1 MKVIDLKQ
9 IKEDCVEEIAETL
22 YKEVDTNALDNA
34 IDNTIDTLGED
45 VYIGNMRYRFCQV
58 LEKLNKEQYD
68 KEWLNILYGMA
79 EDVYYEIS
87 ESEYQWCKKFG
98 IEFQGK
104 N

>member
-9 IKEDCVEEIAETL
+9 IKEDCIEEIAEIL

-45 VYIGNMRYRFCQV
+45 VYIGNTCYRFCLV
-58 LEKLNKEQYD
+58 LEKLD
-68 KEWLNILYGMA
+68 KEKYDEEWNRILYDIA
-79 EDVYYEIS
+79 EDVYYEITDS
-87 ESEYQWCKKFG
+87 VQSYKKFG
-98 IEFQGK
+98 IEFIGK

>member
-9 IKEDCVEEIAETL
+9 IKEDCVEEIADIL
-22 YKEVDTNALDNA
+22 YKEVNSDILERT
-34 IDNTIDTLGED
+34 IDEEIDTLGED
-45 VYIGNMRYRFCQV
+45 VYIDNMHYRFCQV

-79 EDVYYEIS
+79 EDVYYEITDNVQS
-87 ESEYQWCKKFG
+87 YKKFG
-98 IEFQGK
+98 IEFIGK

>member
-9 IKEDCVEEIAETL
+9 IKEDCVEEIADIL
-22 YKEVDTNALDNA
+22 YKEVDSDILERT
-34 IDNTIDTLGED
+34 IDEEIDTLGED

>member
-9 IKEDCVEEIAETL
+9 IKEDCVEEIADIL
-22 YKEVDTNALDNA
+22 YKEVDSDILERT
-34 IDNTIDTLGED
+34 IDEEIDTLGED

-79 EDVYYEIS
+79 EDVYYEITDNVQS
-87 ESEYQWCKKFG
+87 YKKFG
-98 IEFQGK
+98 IEFIGK

>member
-9 IKEDCVEEIAETL
+9 TKEDCVEEITEIL

-58 LEKLNKEQYD
+58 LEKLNKEKYD
-68 KEWLNILYGMA
+68 EEWNRILYDIA
-79 EDVYYEIS
+79 EDVYYEITDNVQS
-87 ESEYQWCKKFG
+87 YKKFG
-98 IEFQGK
+98 IEFIGK

>member
-9 IKEDCVEEIAETL
+9 IKEDCIEEIADIL
-22 YKEVDTNALDNA
+22 YKEVDSYILERT
-34 IDNTIDTLGED
+34 IDEEIDTLGED
-45 VYIGNMRYRFCQV
+45 VCVGNIHYRFCQV

-79 EDVYYEIS
+79 EDVYYEITDS
-87 ESEYQWCKKFG
+87 VQSYKKFG
-98 IEFQGK
+98 IEFIGK

>member
-9 IKEDCVEEIAETL
+9 VKEDCVEEIADIL

-45 VYIGNMRYRFCQV
+45 VYIGNMRYSFCHV

-68 KEWLNILYGMA
+68 KEWNKILYDIA
-79 EDVYYEIS
+79 EDVYYEITDNVQS
-87 ESEYQWCKKFG
+87 YKKFG
-98 IEFQGK
+98 IEFIGK

>member
-9 IKEDCVEEIAETL
+9 IKEDCIEEIAEIL

-45 VYIGNMRYRFCQV
+45 VYIGNMRYRFCLV
-58 LEKLNKEQYD
+58 LEKLDKEKYD
-68 KEWLNILYGMA
+68 EEWLNILYDIA
-79 EDVYYEIS
+79 EDVYYEITDNVQS
-87 ESEYQWCKKFG
+87 YKKFG
-98 IEFQGK
+98 IEFIGK

>member
-9 IKEDCVEEIAETL
+9 IKEDCVEEIADTL
-22 YKEVDTNALDNA
+22 YKEVDSDILERT
-34 IDNTIDTLGED
+34 IDEEIDTLGED
-45 VYIGNMRYRFCQV
+45 VCIGNIRYRFCQV

-68 KEWLNILYGMA
+68 EEWNRILYDIA